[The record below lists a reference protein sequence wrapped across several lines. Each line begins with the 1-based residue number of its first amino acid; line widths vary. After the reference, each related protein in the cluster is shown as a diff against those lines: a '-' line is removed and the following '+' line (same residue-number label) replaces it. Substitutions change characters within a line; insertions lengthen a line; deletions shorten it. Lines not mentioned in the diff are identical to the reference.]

1 MTSFKSLFGRFF
13 VEKAKKVY
21 SFLIIQIVGAL
32 AFSVFGLLIGTGK
45 IGEFLNS
52 YTELLP
58 DWLMGFCLLGV
69 FFVIFFFIYIIVKN
83 EKINHSQTWRLTA
96 ISDEKFYIANSL
108 STFATFVYFII
119 LNIIV
124 AGILLISSFFMDK
137 AFRNSCE
144 RMFKQF
150 RPNFEP
156 NTIRFIFD
164 IMLLLLLCC
173 FFISLL
179 ISFLNFSSKAIMDYL
194 PVASSGLIVKLLHI
208 FIVIVIALLF
218 TKAEKFF
225 VDQVLGSLLN
235 FLNFNPAYNNALP
248 YVNVIVVVVNLIMYV
263 INIFLFKY
271 FFEAEEKSS

>member
-13 VEKAKKVY
+13 VEKAKNVY
-21 SFLIIQIVGAL
+21 SFLIIQTVGAL

-45 IGEFLNS
+45 ISEFLNS

-83 EKINHSQTWRLTA
+83 EKINHNQTWRLTA

-124 AGILLISSFFMDK
+124 AGILLTASFFMDK
-137 AFRNSCE
+137 DFRNSCE

-208 FIVIVIALLF
+208 FIVIVIAWLF
-218 TKAEKFF
+218 TKVEKIF

-235 FLNFNPAYNNALP
+235 FLNLNPAYNNSLP

-271 FFEAEEKSS
+271 FFEAEEKK

>member
-13 VEKAKKVY
+13 VEKAKNVY
-21 SFLIIQIVGAL
+21 SFLVIQTVGAL

-124 AGILLISSFFMDK
+124 AGILLIASFFMDK
-137 AFRNSCE
+137 AFRTSCE

-150 RPNFEP
+150 RPNFEL

-164 IMLLLLLCC
+164 ITLLILLCC

-208 FIVIVIALLF
+208 FIVIVIAWLF
-218 TKAEKFF
+218 TKVEKIF

-235 FLNFNPAYNNALP
+235 FLNLNPAYNNSLP
-248 YVNVIVVVVNLIMYV
+248 YVIVIVVVVNLIMYV

-271 FFEAEEKSS
+271 FFEAEEKK

>member
-13 VEKAKKVY
+13 VEKAKNVY
-21 SFLIIQIVGAL
+21 SFLIIQTVGAL

-45 IGEFLNS
+45 ISEFLNS

-83 EKINHSQTWRLTA
+83 EKINHNQTWRLTA

-124 AGILLISSFFMDK
+124 AGILLTASFFMDK
-137 AFRNSCE
+137 DFRNSCE

-208 FIVIVIALLF
+208 FIVIVIAWLF
-218 TKAEKFF
+218 TKVEKIF

-248 YVNVIVVVVNLIMYV
+248 YVNVIVVVVNLIMLV

-271 FFEAEEKSS
+271 FFEAEEKK

>member
-13 VEKAKKVY
+13 VEKAKNVY
-21 SFLIIQIVGAL
+21 SFLIIQTVGAL

-45 IGEFLNS
+45 ISEFLNS

-83 EKINHSQTWRLTA
+83 EKINHNQTWRLTA

-124 AGILLISSFFMDK
+124 AGILLTASFFMDK
-137 AFRNSCE
+137 DFRNSCE

-208 FIVIVIALLF
+208 FIVIVIAWLF
-218 TKAEKFF
+218 TKVEKIF

-235 FLNFNPAYNNALP
+235 FLNLNPAYNNALP

-271 FFEAEEKSS
+271 FFEAEEKK

>member
-13 VEKAKKVY
+13 VEKAKNVY
-21 SFLIIQIVGAL
+21 SFLIIQTVGAL

-45 IGEFLNS
+45 ISEFLNS

-83 EKINHSQTWRLTA
+83 EKINHNQTWRLTA

-124 AGILLISSFFMDK
+124 AGILLTASFFMDK
-137 AFRNSCE
+137 DFRNSCE

-271 FFEAEEKSS
+271 FF

>member
-13 VEKAKKVY
+13 VEKAKNVY
-21 SFLIIQIVGAL
+21 SFLIIQTVGAL

-45 IGEFLNS
+45 ISEFLNS

-83 EKINHSQTWRLTA
+83 EKINHNQTWRLTA

-124 AGILLISSFFMDK
+124 AGILLTASFFTDK

-271 FFEAEEKSS
+271 FFEAEEKK

>member
-32 AFSVFGLLIGTGK
+32 AFSIFGLLIGTGK
-45 IGEFLNS
+45 ISEFLNS

-83 EKINHSQTWRLTA
+83 EKINHNQTWRLTA

-124 AGILLISSFFMDK
+124 AGILLTASFFMDK
-137 AFRNSCE
+137 DFRNSCE

-164 IMLLLLLCC
+164 ITLLILLCC

-208 FIVIVIALLF
+208 FIVIVIAWLF
-218 TKAEKFF
+218 TKVEKIF

-235 FLNFNPAYNNALP
+235 FLNLNPAYNNALP

-271 FFEAEEKSS
+271 FFEAEEKK

>member
-13 VEKAKKVY
+13 VEKAKNVY
-21 SFLIIQIVGAL
+21 SFLIIQTVGAL

-45 IGEFLNS
+45 ISEFLNS

-83 EKINHSQTWRLTA
+83 EKINHNQTWRLTA

-124 AGILLISSFFMDK
+124 AGILLTASFFMDK
-137 AFRNSCE
+137 DFRNSCE

-208 FIVIVIALLF
+208 FIVIVIAWLF
-218 TKAEKFF
+218 TKVEKIF

-235 FLNFNPAYNNALP
+235 FLNLNPAYNNSLP
-248 YVNVIVVVVNLIMYV
+248 YVNVIVVVVNLIVYV
-263 INIFLFKY
+263 INIFLFKH
-271 FFEAEEKSS
+271 FFEAE

>member
-13 VEKAKKVY
+13 VEKAKNVY
-21 SFLIIQIVGAL
+21 SFLIIQTVGAL

-45 IGEFLNS
+45 ISEFLNS

-83 EKINHSQTWRLTA
+83 EKINHNQTWRLTA

-124 AGILLISSFFMDK
+124 AGILLTASFFMDK
-137 AFRNSCE
+137 DFRNSCE

-235 FLNFNPAYNNALP
+235 FLNFNPAYNSALP

-271 FFEAEEKSS
+271 FFEAEEKK

>member
-1 MTSFKSLFGRFF
+1 MTSFKNLFGRFF

-32 AFSVFGLLIGTGK
+32 AFSVFGILIRTGEF
-45 IGEFLNS
+45 GEFLNLYS
-52 YTELLP
+52 ELLP
-58 DWLMGFCLLGV
+58 DWLMYFCLLSV
-69 FFVIFFFIYIIVKN
+69 FFIIFFFIYMAVKN
-83 EKINHSQTWRLTA
+83 ERINRSQTWRLTA
-96 ISDEKFYIANSL
+96 ITDEKFYIANSL
-108 STFATFVYFII
+108 SSFITFIYFIF

-124 AGILLISSFFMDK
+124 AGILLFVSFFMDK

-150 RPNFEP
+150 RPNFEL
-156 NTIRFIFD
+156 NTIRLIFD

-194 PVASSGLIVKLLHI
+194 PVASNGLVVKLLHI
-208 FIVIVIALLF
+208 FIVIVIAWLY

-225 VDQVLGSLLN
+225 VNQLLGSLLN
-235 FLNFNPAYNNALP
+235 FLNFNPTYNNALP
-248 YVNVIVVVVNLIMYV
+248 YVNVVVVVDNLILFI
-263 INIFLFKY
+263 INILLFKF
-271 FFEAEEKSS
+271 FFEAEEKK

>member
-13 VEKAKKVY
+13 VEKAKNVY
-21 SFLIIQIVGAL
+21 SFLIIQTVGAL

-45 IGEFLNS
+45 ISEFLNS

-124 AGILLISSFFMDK
+124 AGILLIASFFMDK
-137 AFRNSCE
+137 AFRSSCE

-150 RPNFEP
+150 RPNFEL
-156 NTIRFIFD
+156 NTIRLIFD
-164 IMLLLLLCC
+164 ITLLILLCC

-208 FIVIVIALLF
+208 FIVIVIAWLF
-218 TKAEKFF
+218 TKVEKIF

-235 FLNFNPAYNNALP
+235 FLKLNPAYNNALP

-271 FFEAEEKSS
+271 FFEAEEKK

>member
-32 AFSVFGLLIGTGK
+32 AFSIFGLLIGTGEFS
-45 IGEFLNS
+45 EFLNFYS
-52 YTELLP
+52 ELLP
-58 DWLMGFCLLGV
+58 DWLMGFCLLSV
-69 FFVIFFFIYIIVKN
+69 FFIIFFFIYIAVKN
-83 EKINHSQTWRLTA
+83 ERINRSQTWRLTA
-96 ISDEKFYIANSL
+96 ITDEKFYIANSL
-108 STFATFVYFII
+108 SSFITFIYFIF
-119 LNIIV
+119 LNISV
-124 AGILLISSFFMDK
+124 AGILLTVSFFTDK

-164 IMLLLLLCC
+164 FMLLLLLCC
-173 FFISLL
+173 FFISLV

-194 PVASSGLIVKLLHI
+194 PVASNGLVVKLLHI
-208 FIVIVIALLF
+208 FIVIVIAWLY

-225 VDQVLGSLLN
+225 VNQLLGSLLN
-235 FLNFNPAYNNALP
+235 FLNFNPTYNNALP
-248 YVNVIVVVVNLIMYV
+248 YVNVVVVVDNLILFI
-263 INIFLFKY
+263 INILLFKF
-271 FFEAEEKSS
+271 FFEAEEKK

>member
-13 VEKAKKVY
+13 VEKAKNVY
-21 SFLIIQIVGAL
+21 SFLIIQTVGAL

-45 IGEFLNS
+45 ISEFLNS

-83 EKINHSQTWRLTA
+83 EKINHNQTWRLTA

-124 AGILLISSFFMDK
+124 AGILLTASFFMDK
-137 AFRNSCE
+137 DFRNSCE

-271 FFEAEEKSS
+271 FFEAEEKK

>member
-1 MTSFKSLFGRFF
+1 MTSFKNLFGRFF
-13 VEKAKKVY
+13 VEKAKNVY

-32 AFSVFGLLIGTGK
+32 AFSVFGLLIGTGEF
-45 IGEFLNS
+45 GEFLNLYS
-52 YTELLP
+52 ELLP
-58 DWLMGFCLLGV
+58 DWLMGFCLLSV
-69 FFVIFFFIYIIVKN
+69 FFIIFFFIYMAVKN
-83 EKINHSQTWRLTA
+83 ERINRSQTWRLTA
-96 ISDEKFYIANSL
+96 ITDEKFYIANSL
-108 STFATFVYFII
+108 SSFITFIYFIF

-124 AGILLISSFFMDK
+124 AGILLFVSFFMDK

-150 RPNFEP
+150 RPNFEL

-164 IMLLLLLCC
+164 ITLLILLCC

-208 FIVIVIALLF
+208 FIVIVIAWLF
-218 TKAEKFF
+218 TKVEKIF

-235 FLNFNPAYNNALP
+235 FLNLNPAYNNALP
-248 YVNVIVVVVNLIMYV
+248 YVNVIVVVVNLIVFV
-263 INIFLFKY
+263 INIFLFKH
-271 FFEAEEKSS
+271 FFEAK

>member
-13 VEKAKKVY
+13 VEKAKNVY
-21 SFLIIQIVGAL
+21 SFLIIQTVGAL

-45 IGEFLNS
+45 ISEFLNS

-83 EKINHSQTWRLTA
+83 EKINHNQTWRLTA

-124 AGILLISSFFMDK
+124 AGILLTASFFMDK
-137 AFRNSCE
+137 DFRNSCE

-194 PVASSGLIVKLLHI
+194 PVASSGLIVKQLHI

-271 FFEAEEKSS
+271 FFEAEEKK

>member
-13 VEKAKKVY
+13 VEKAKNVY
-21 SFLIIQIVGAL
+21 SFLIIQTIGAL

-45 IGEFLNS
+45 ISEFLNS

-83 EKINHSQTWRLTA
+83 EKINHSQTWRLTV

-119 LNIIV
+119 LNFIV
-124 AGILLISSFFMDK
+124 AGILLTVSFFTDN

-144 RMFKQF
+144 RMLKQF
-150 RPNFEP
+150 RPNFEL
-156 NTIRFIFD
+156 NTIRSIFD

-194 PVASSGLIVKLLHI
+194 PVASNGLIVKLLHI
-208 FIVIVIALLF
+208 FIVIVIAWLF
-218 TKAEKFF
+218 TKVEKIF

-235 FLNFNPAYNNALP
+235 FLNLNPAYNNTLP
-248 YVNVIVVVVNLIMYV
+248 YLNVIVVVVNLIMYV
-263 INIFLFKY
+263 INIFLFKH
-271 FFEAEEKSS
+271 FFEAE

>member
-13 VEKAKKVY
+13 VEKAKNVY
-21 SFLIIQIVGAL
+21 SFLIIQTVGAL

-45 IGEFLNS
+45 ISEFLNS

-83 EKINHSQTWRLTA
+83 EKINHNQTWRLTA

-119 LNIIV
+119 LNFIV
-124 AGILLISSFFMDK
+124 AGILLTVSFFTDN

-271 FFEAEEKSS
+271 FFEAEEKK